1 MKLVF
6 DCFNFSLTKLTNF
19 PFFLILRIV
28 IANFLGMSANNFNH
42 EMDNSQK
49 ENLEKV
55 STDNNNNTMEDKN
68 KLNDDW
74 LKLMKEER
82 EKVEEEQKQN
92 ILNNPQ
98 YSNNQTDS
106 SDSD

>member
-1 MKLVF
+1 
-6 DCFNFSLTKLTNF
+6 
-19 PFFLILRIV
+19 
-28 IANFLGMSANNFNH
+28 MSANNFNH